1 MMNDVLTLLWKES
14 REVLEQGGRRGRYT
28 PLIFL
33 AVFGIFMPLQL
44 GRDMI
49 ESPVV
54 LLMFSWVPLFLVT
67 SVVADS
73 IAGERERHTLE
84 TLLASRLPDRAILLG
99 KLLMAIGYGW
109 GLTILSL
116 LVGLVTVN
124 VVHWSGQVLLYPP
137 YIALGG
143 FGLSLLA
150 ASVAATAGVLVSLR
164 AATVRQAQQSMS
176 LAVMVLVFAPTFGV
190 QLLPDAWQTRVAGW
204 LSGGNLAP
212 ILLAVAGVLL
222 VLTVVL
228 FGAASARFQRT
239 KLILD

>member
-1 MMNDVLTLLWKES
+1 MINDVLTLLWKES
-14 REVLEQGGRRGRYT
+14 HEVLEQGGRRGRYT

-33 AVFGIFMPLQL
+33 AVFGIFMPLQF

-49 ESPVV
+49 ESSIV
-54 LLMFSWVPLFLVT
+54 LLLFSWVPLFLVT
-67 SVVADS
+67 SIVADS

-109 GLTILSL
+109 GLTVLSL
-116 LVGLVTVN
+116 MVALVTVN
-124 VVHWSGQVLLYPP
+124 LVHWSGHVLLYPP
-137 YIALGG
+137 YIALGA

-150 ASVAATAGVLVSLR
+150 AGAAAGAGVLVSLR

-176 LAVMVLVFAPTFGV
+176 LAVMVLIFGPTFGL
-190 QLLPDAWQTRVAGW
+190 QLLPASWQARLAGW
-204 LSGGNLAP
+204 LSGETLTP
-212 ILLAVAGVLL
+212 VLLAVAGALL
-222 VLTVVL
+222 ALNVIL
-228 FGAASARFQRT
+228 FAAASARFQRT